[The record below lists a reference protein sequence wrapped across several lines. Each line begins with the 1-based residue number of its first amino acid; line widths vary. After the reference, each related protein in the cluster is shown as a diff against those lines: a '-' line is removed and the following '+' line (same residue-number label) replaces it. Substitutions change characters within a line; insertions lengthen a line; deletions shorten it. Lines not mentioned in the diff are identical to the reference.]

1 MLIEAREHE
10 LRIGLILSGAEVAV
24 IGEKPEEEPAVF
36 RAVSCGDVGRTLDY
50 IGMLREERGRE
61 VDASVGREIL
71 GLSGNIVVAEGLAVL
86 CNSRIAGHLICFK
99 HAVTVE
105 FAFS

>member
-36 RAVSCGDVGRTLDY
+36 RAVSCGDVRRALDY
-50 IGMLREERGRE
+50 IGVLREERGRE

-71 GLSGNIVVAEGLAVL
+71 GLSGNIVVAEGWPYFA
-86 CNSRIAGHLICFK
+86 
-99 HAVTVE
+99 TV
-105 FAFS
+105 A